1 MYLVRRVF
9 KIKPGTT
16 FQAAHVIHQMG
27 KLYEEAGQRSPTRVY
42 WSGGSLPG
50 PKDIIYMEWT
60 EEEIR
65 PPRRK
70 GHKLPDGIVDLTQQ
84 LRLLMEETHIEFYS
98 IFDPEVHVT

>member
-16 FQAAHVIHQMG
+16 FQAANLIHQMG

-50 PKDIIYMEWT
+50 PADTLYMEWT

-65 PPRRK
+65 PPRRE
-70 GHKLPDGIVDLTQQ
+70 GHKLPEGIGPLAQQ
-84 LRLLMEETHIEFYS
+84 LREFQEETHIEFYS
-98 IFDPEVHVT
+98 IFDPRIHLT

>member
-60 EEEIR
+60 EETLQSPYRQGI
-65 PPRRK
+65 PPLE
-70 GHKLPDGIVDLTQQ
+70 GGTELYNQ
-84 LRLLMEETHIEFYS
+84 LQEVQEESYIEFFEMYV
-98 IFDPEVHVT
+98 PN